1 MVSIGFICRAW
12 GIKGE
17 LLVEP
22 LTDNPKRFSRLK
34 KVYIVVSGKNQ
45 TFDIQSSRVFKKR
58 ILLKLIGIDT
68 PEEAKKLVNCYL
80 EIEKKDVPAL
90 PKGEYYIFDI
100 VGLKVKTTEGE
111 NLGEIKEVIK
121 YPSNDVYV
129 VSHKGKQYDLPA
141 IKEIIKKIDL
151 KEGVMVVQPLP
162 GLWD

>member
-1 MVSIGFICRAW
+1 MEVKYIT
-12 GIKGE
+12 
-17 LLVEP
+17 LL
-22 LTDNPKRFSRLK
+22 DNSQFEITLQ
-34 KVYIVVSGKNQ
+34 SG
-45 TFDIQSSRVFKKR
+45 
-58 ILLKLIGIDT
+58 
-68 PEEAKKLVNCYL
+68 YL

-129 VSHKGKQYDLPA
+129 ISHRGKQYDLPA

-151 KEGVMVVQPLP
+151 KEGIMVVQPLP